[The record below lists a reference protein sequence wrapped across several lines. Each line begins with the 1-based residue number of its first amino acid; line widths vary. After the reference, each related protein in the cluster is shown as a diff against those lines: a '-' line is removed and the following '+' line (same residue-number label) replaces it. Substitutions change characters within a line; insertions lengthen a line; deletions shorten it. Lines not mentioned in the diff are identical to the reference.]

1 MDEIKEKLYQQ
12 LAIDYCC
19 PVSEMKDRENHFT
32 EYKLLEGRRQFEE
45 ADDCI
50 LKAVVINGK
59 IVFTGEK
66 QVVDKCRQKFYH
78 NSGSWFMDAANFRE
92 IDNLLKEEGC
102 RIKTAHPFFIPRND
116 EICKMNGTEIRKY
129 NQEEILAFK
138 GDDRFDEAFCFD
150 EKSPDMLAVAA
161 IVNHEIVGMAGA
173 SADSPS
179 FWQIGINV
187 NKKFEGRQIA
197 SGLVSILK
205 HDILQKG
212 IVPYYGTSF
221 SNLASQHVAANAGFA
236 VAWVELITE
245 KIG

>member
-19 PVSEMKDRENHFT
+19 SVSEMKDRENHFT
-32 EYKLLEGRRQFEE
+32 EYKLLDGRRQFEE
-45 ADDCI
+45 TDGCI

-59 IVFTGEK
+59 LVFTGKK
-66 QVVDKCRQKFYH
+66 QVIDKCRQKFSN
-78 NSGSWFMDAANFRE
+78 NSGSWFMDVANFRE
-92 IDNLLKEEGC
+92 IDNLLKEEGY

-116 EICKMNGTEIRKY
+116 EICKMNGIEIRKY
-129 NQEEILAFK
+129 NQEEILTFK

-161 IVNHEIVGMAGA
+161 IVNHEIAGMAGA

-212 IVPYYGTSF
+212 IIPYYGTSF